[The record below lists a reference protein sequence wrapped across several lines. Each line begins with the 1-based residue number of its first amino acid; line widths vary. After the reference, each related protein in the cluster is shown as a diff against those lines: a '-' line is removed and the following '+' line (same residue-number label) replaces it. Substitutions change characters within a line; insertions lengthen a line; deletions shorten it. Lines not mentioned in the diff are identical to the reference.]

1 MNILDILNQPWAIEP
16 GKLEQIV
23 SAWHAHVRGEKIDI
37 SALEAQLGRPLAR
50 EQQGYEVRDDV
61 AIVPIDGV
69 IAQKANLFSRI
80 SGGASSQLVER
91 DIRGALADG
100 RVRGI
105 VLEINSPGG
114 TVHGTQELA
123 DLVDR
128 ARAEKPIAVFATGQ
142 MASAAYWIGAA
153 ADKLFIS
160 GDNVFTGSIGIV
172 ATHVDRSKAEEQ
184 MGVKTTEIVAGKYKR
199 VASEYAPLGKE
210 GRAHMQEF
218 VDYLYSVFVN
228 DVAAYRGVS
237 TERVLSDMA
246 DGRVFIGRQAI
257 EAGLVDGVSTLDDVV
272 AQLQRGQMARRA
284 PTRKQAFVHVPSGGA
299 PAGDAQAGAG
309 HDAKAGGVPVAA
321 SEQAEPIP
329 GGVPVAEA
337 QQAQDQ
343 PSIQPGATMN
353 REELKAAHPELLE
366 AILAEGRTEGASA
379 ERARIKA
386 VEAQALPGHGELIAA
401 LKYDGKTTGDQAASQ
416 VLMAE
421 RKKLGGKAADLAA
434 DAAAVAAAAPSA
446 GTQGAPAKTGDDP
459 KPEPII
465 GSITEEQAKAEWDK
479 DAKVRAEFG
488 GRFADYFAVRKAE
501 VAGRDKVLGKKAA

>member
-69 IAQKANLFSRI
+69 IAPRANLFSRI

-91 DIRGALADG
+91 DVRGALADG

-123 DLVDR
+123 ELIDR
-128 ARAEKPIAVFATGQ
+128 ARAEKPIVAFATGQ
-142 MASAAYWIGAA
+142 LASAAYWIGAA
-153 ADKLFIS
+153 ADKVYIS

-172 ATHVDRSKAEEQ
+172 ATHVDRSAQEK
-184 MGVKTTEIVAGKYKR
+184 MIGVKTTEIVAGKYKR
-199 VASEYAPLGKE
+199 LASEYAPLGKE

-237 TERVLSDMA
+237 AERVLSDMA

-272 AQLQRGQMARRA
+272 AQLRQGQMPRRA
-284 PTRKQAFVHVPSGGA
+284 PTKKQAVVHVPSGGA
-299 PAGDAQAGAG
+299 PAGGADPAAG
-309 HDAKAGGVPVAA
+309 HDANAGGAPAKA
-321 SEQAEPIP
+321 SEQAEAGS
-329 GGVPVAEA
+329 GGVPGAEA

-343 PSIQPGATMN
+343 PSIQQGATMN

-366 AILAEGRTEGASA
+366 AILAEGRTQGADA

-386 VEAQALPGHGELIAA
+386 VEAQALPGHGDLIAT
-401 LKYDGKTTGDQAASQ
+401 LKYDGKTTGDQAAAQ
-416 VLMAE
+416 VLAAE

-434 DAAAVAAAAPSA
+434 DAAAVAGAAPTAAADPAA
-446 GTQGAPAKTGDDP
+446 GSEAARAAAEAAKPLEERAKAKWDADAKLRGEFGDDYAAYLAY
-459 KPEPII
+459 E
-465 GSITEEQAKAEWDK
+465 KAS
-479 DAKVRAEFG
+479 A
-488 GRFADYFAVRKAE
+488 
-501 VAGRDKVLGKKAA
+501 AGRVRILGKKAA